1 MTRIANEFNT
11 YFANIGNKLANEIPS
26 AHVSPSSYQPPFPQT
41 VSFFLFPTCSSEI
54 EEEISNLNVNKA
66 SGPFSIPTKILKLLK
81 VYISDITIL
90 GFLTFR
96 YPARTIARL
105 VFRYKFSSLYFFGFK
120 VGFFP
125 RMKGCVRAL
134 LGSTFLSDDA
144 YPGSHGRSITFSVL

>member
-1 MTRIANEFNT
+1 MVLGT
-11 YFANIGNKLANEIPS
+11 
-26 AHVSPSSYQPPFPQT
+26 AHVSRYCF
-41 VSFFLFPTCSSEI
+41 
-54 EEEISNLNVNKA
+54 
-66 SGPFSIPTKILKLLK
+66 K

-96 YPARTIARL
+96 YPARTMARL
-105 VFRYKFSSLYFFGFK
+105 VFRYKFSFLYFFGFK

-134 LGSTFLSDDA
+134 LGSTFHSDDA